1 MPRDP
6 RPEIAEIVA
15 GLTDDSAAMLHRSW
29 PGGHGDVA
37 RPAAAE
43 WVRRW
48 TPARG
53 TDVALAACGCAT
65 GRCTVCN

>member
-15 GLTDDSAAMLHRSW
+15 GLSDDTWALLDRTW
-29 PGGHGDVA
+29 PSGHCDVA
-37 RPAAAE
+37 RPGATE

-53 TDVALAACGCAT
+53 TDAALAACSCAV
-65 GRCTVCN
+65 GRCAVCN